1 LKGSREEATIALLM
15 CGLMFGSLKLKDLY
29 YASKLLEISI
39 KPSFEFE
46 TVHEQKSEP
55 EKVVKHEIK
64 KESIAPPDLK
74 PINEFITASFDD
86 SLLFKLSPIIS
97 SLHKS
102 VKKSI
107 EDTFN
112 HVRTIDKELT
122 ISKTEYFIRC
132 LYLNAKKDQT
142 SKKKNKLTIDI
153 VDRIKD
159 QL

>member
-1 LKGSREEATIALLM
+1 LQLLTYIIVYRLRCFDSIVNYCLK
-15 CGLMFGSLKLKDLY
+15 
-29 YASKLLEISI
+29 ASSPGNLS
-39 KPSFEFE
+39 PA
-46 TVHEQKSEP
+46 
-55 EKVVKHEIK
+55 K